1 MMINKRLIHMVPESN
16 RFIWKQVAYQWIGLL
31 MNIIVIFIITTLLQ
45 QALVSEVSAQ
55 DILLRVIGIVVAIA
69 IRAWSSHLAA
79 KMSYLAGKEV
89 KKVLREKVYRKLL
102 SIGSSYANHISTSEV
117 VQVGAEGVEQ
127 LEVYFGRYLPQL
139 YYSLLAPITL
149 FVVLAFVNFKAPLVL
164 LICVPLI
171 PASIIAVQKIAK
183 RLLSKY
189 WTSYVTLGDS
199 FLENLQG
206 LTTLKIYQ
214 ADGKKH
220 VQMNKEAENFRKIT
234 MKVLTMQL
242 NSVTIMDLIAY
253 GGAALGIIIAIL
265 EFRAGNV
272 SFAGVLAII
281 LLSSEFF
288 IPLRLLGSFFHIAMN
303 GMAASAKIFRILDT
317 DVKAL
322 EKIKIQ
328 ADNAAIEVKNV
339 SFSYD
344 EDREILKDVSLSIP
358 QNGFISI
365 VGESGSGK
373 STITSLL
380 TGKQRVFK
388 GDITIGSHKL
398 ANIHDDCLL
407 EAITLVH
414 HRSYVF
420 KGTVREN
427 LQMGNE
433 KASDDALLAVLK
445 QVNLYDFI
453 MSQDGLDTLL
463 QEQGSNFSGGQKQR
477 LCLARALLHD
487 SPIYIF
493 DEATSNIDA
502 ESEHDI
508 LQVIHSMAKQKTI
521 LFITHRLSSV
531 EQSDCIYV
539 IDQGSVVEQGTFN
552 ELIQQKGTFAH
563 LYEQQAQLEA
573 FGKGCAHEEE
583 K

>member
-1 MMINKRLIHMVPESN
+1 MMINKRLIQIVPESN
-16 RFIWKQVAYQWIGLL
+16 QFIWKQVAYQWIGLL
-31 MNIIVIFIITTLLQ
+31 MNIIVIFVITTLLQ
-45 QALVSEVSAQ
+45 RAWDSKITMQ
-55 DILLRVIGIVVAIA
+55 DVIMRVIVIVIAIA
-69 IRAWSSHLAA
+69 VRAWSSHLAA

-89 KKVLREKVYRKLL
+89 KKILRERVYCKLL
-102 SIGSSYANHISTSEV
+102 SIGSSYANHISTSEI
-117 VQVGAEGVEQ
+117 VQVGAEGIEQ

-139 YYSLLAPITL
+139 YYSLLAPLTL
-149 FVVLAFVNFKAPLVL
+149 FIILSFVNFKASLIL

-171 PASIIAVQKIAK
+171 PMSIIAVQKVAK
-183 RLLSKY
+183 KLLSKY

-214 ADGKKH
+214 ADEKKH
-220 VQMNKEAENFRKIT
+220 IQMNKDAENFRKIT

-242 NSVTIMDLIAY
+242 NSVTVMDIIAY
-253 GGAALGIIIAIL
+253 GGAALGMIIAIL
-265 EFRAGNV
+265 EFQKGNV
-272 SFAGVLAII
+272 TFAGVLAII

-303 GMAASAKIFRILDT
+303 GMAASNKIFRILDISV
-317 DVKAL
+317 DE
-322 EKIKIQ
+322 EKRGQIKYDDLTIEIQ
-328 ADNAAIEVKNV
+328 NV

-344 EDREILKDVSLSIP
+344 KDREILKNISLSIP

-380 TGKQRVFK
+380 TGKQRSYS
-388 GDITIGSHKL
+388 GDITIGKQKL
-398 ANIHDDCLL
+398 SEIHEDSLL
-407 EAITLVH
+407 KTITLVH

-420 KGTVREN
+420 KGSVREN

-433 KASDDALLAVLK
+433 YATDEQILNVLK

-453 MSQDGLDTLL
+453 MTQNGLDTQL
-463 QEQGSNFSGGQKQR
+463 QEQGSNISGGQKQR

-493 DEATSNIDA
+493 DEATSNIDV
-502 ESEHDI
+502 ESEQDI
-508 LQVIHSMAKQKTI
+508 LQVIHSMAKHKTV

-531 EQSDCIYV
+531 EQSERIYV
-539 IDQGSVVEQGTFN
+539 IDKGEVVEEGTFTSLLDKN
-552 ELIQQKGTFAH
+552 ATFAN
-563 LYEQQAQLEA
+563 LYHQQAQLEV
-573 FGKGCAHEEE
+573 FGKESTHEEE

>member
-1 MMINKRLIHMVPESN
+1 MMINKRLIQIVPESN
-16 RFIWKQVAYQWIGLL
+16 RYIWKQVIYQWTGLL
-31 MNIIVIFIITTLLQ
+31 MNIIVIFMITTLLQ
-45 QALVSEVSAQ
+45 RALDSRLTTQ
-55 DILLRVIGIVVAIA
+55 DTMMRVMVIIIA
-69 IRAWSSHLAA
+69 IGMRAWSSQLAA

-89 KKVLREKVYRKLL
+89 KKVLREKIYRKLL
-102 SIGSSYANHISTSEV
+102 NIGSSYANHISTSEI
-117 VQVGAEGVEQ
+117 VQVGVEGIEQ

-149 FVVLAFVNFKAPLVL
+149 FVILSFVNIKSSLVL

-171 PASIIAVQKIAK
+171 PVSIIAVQKIAK
-183 RLLSKY
+183 KLLSKY

-214 ADGKKH
+214 ADEKKH
-220 VQMNKEAENFRKIT
+220 IQMNKDAEHFRKIT

-242 NSVTIMDLIAY
+242 NSVTVMDIIAY
-253 GGAALGIIIAIL
+253 GGAALGIIVAIL
-265 EFRAGNV
+265 EFQKGNV

-303 GMAASAKIFRILDT
+303 GMAASSKIFRILDT
-317 DVKAL
+317 PIKE
-322 EKIKIQ
+322 EKSIQ
-328 ADNAAIEVKNV
+328 IQDDNLAVELQNI

-344 EDREILKDVSLSIP
+344 EDREILKNISLSIP

-373 STITSLL
+373 STIASLL
-380 TGKQRVFK
+380 TGKQCQYRGK
-388 GDITIGSHKL
+388 ILIGENELSDIKEES
-398 ANIHDDCLL
+398 LL
-407 EAITLVH
+407 KAITLVH
-414 HRSYVF
+414 HRSYVC
-420 KGTVREN
+420 KGNVRDN

-433 KASDDALLAVLK
+433 HASEQQMFDVLK

-453 MSQDGLDTLL
+453 MSQNGLDTPL
-463 QEQGSNFSGGQKQR
+463 QEQGSNLSGGQRQR

-493 DEATSNIDA
+493 DEATSNIDI
-502 ESEHDI
+502 ESEQDI
-508 LQVIHSMAKQKTI
+508 LEVIHSMAKNKTV

-531 EQSDCIYV
+531 EKSDCIYV
-539 IDQGSVVEQGTFN
+539 IDKGEIIEEGTFTRLVN
-552 ELIQQKGTFAH
+552 KNGVFAN
-563 LYEQQAQLEA
+563 LYHQQAQLEA
-573 FGKGCAHEEE
+573 FGKENTYEEE